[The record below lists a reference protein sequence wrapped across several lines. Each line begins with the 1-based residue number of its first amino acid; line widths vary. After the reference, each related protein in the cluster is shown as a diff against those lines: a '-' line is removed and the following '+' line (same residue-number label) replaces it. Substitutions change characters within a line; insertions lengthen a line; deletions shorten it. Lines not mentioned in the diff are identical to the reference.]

1 MCYKRLT
8 IIGTDLCLITATRA
22 QIHATDNEIGAAEL
36 YHHEGVLRTSLGG
49 VGVPPWLDA
58 FVNTLHQIQQTVD
71 RTEDRLERIEE
82 RLEGM
87 EDNQRHTSAAVENM
101 RIAKSNSRLVETTG
115 SVSFLAKQKEV
126 RRV

>member
-1 MCYKRLT
+1 VCYKTLT
-8 IIGTDLCLITATRA
+8 IIGTDLCLITATRS

-58 FVNTLHQIQQTVD
+58 FVNTLNQIQQTV
-71 RTEDRLERIEE
+71 ERIEE

-101 RIAKSNSRLVETTG
+101 RIAKSNYRLVETTG
-115 SVSFLAKQKEV
+115 STSFLAKQKEV